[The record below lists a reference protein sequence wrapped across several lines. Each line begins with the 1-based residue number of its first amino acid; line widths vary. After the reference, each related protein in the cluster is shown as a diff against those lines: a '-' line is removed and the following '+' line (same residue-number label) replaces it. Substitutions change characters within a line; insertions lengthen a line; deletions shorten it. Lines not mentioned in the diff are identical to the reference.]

1 MQPIVAV
8 GRADGCGWAER
19 TDKRE
24 AGQGPMMA
32 DAELDVDRPRPAL
45 SAELELEEMALGKTP
60 NLTGRG
66 QCLRPLEASQRLA
79 LGLLAAIWA
88 K

>member
-66 QCLRPLEASQRLA
+66 QCLRPLEAGQRLA